1 MDTNTTLRLRLRFYK
16 DVEKNIEDVHEIF
29 EKSVKN
35 NEGNYLIKVYENH
48 IWFYVVESK
57 KRIWSPHL
65 HLELEQKS
73 EKTTH
78 IRGLFGP
85 DQTLWTFFMFFHF
98 IIAGTFVL
106 FGMFAY
112 SKYTLKQSYK
122 TDILVMVAM
131 VIIWFVLYFI
141 AKELQKKGNNQMNEM
156 ENLFLKLIN
165 QSL

>member
-1 MDTNTTLRLRLRFYK
+1 MDTNTTIRLWLRFYK

-57 KRIWSPHL
+57 KRIWPPHL

-85 DQTLWTFFMFFHF
+85 DQTLWTFFMFIHF

-106 FGMFAY
+106 FGMFAFSNY
-112 SKYTLKQSYK
+112 SLKQSFS
-122 TDILVMVAM
+122 TDISVILVMVF
-131 VIIWFVLYFI
+131 VWFVIYYI
-141 AKELQKKGNNQMNEM
+141 AKELRKKGNDQMNEM
-156 ENLFLKLIN
+156 ENLFLRIIE
-165 QSL
+165 

>member
-1 MDTNTTLRLRLRFYK
+1 MDTNTTIRLWLRFYK

-57 KRIWSPHL
+57 KRIWPPHL

-85 DQTLWTFFMFFHF
+85 DQTLWTFFMFIHF

-106 FGMFAY
+106 FGMFAFSNY
-112 SKYTLKQSYK
+112 SLKQSFS
-122 TDILVMVAM
+122 TDISVMLVMVF
-131 VIIWFVLYFI
+131 VWFVIYYI
-141 AKELQKKGNNQMNEM
+141 AKELRKKGNDQMNEM
-156 ENLFLKLIN
+156 ENLFLRIIE
-165 QSL
+165 

>member
-1 MDTNTTLRLRLRFYK
+1 MDTNTTIRLRLRFYK

-29 EKSVKN
+29 EKSIKS
-35 NEGNYLIKVYENH
+35 NEGNFLIKVYENH

-65 HLELEQKS
+65 HLELVPKS

-85 DQTLWTFFMFFHF
+85 DQTLWTFFMFLHF

-112 SKYTLKQSYK
+112 SNFSLKQSYT
-122 TDILVMVAM
+122 TDIMVMAAM
-131 VIIWFVLYFI
+131 VIIWFVLYYI
-141 AKELQKKGNNQMNEM
+141 AKELRKKGNDQMNEM
-156 ENLFLKLIN
+156 ENLFLKIIK
-165 QSL
+165 

>member
-1 MDTNTTLRLRLRFYK
+1 MDTNTTIRLRLRFYK

-29 EKSVKN
+29 EESVKK
-35 NEGNYLIKVYENH
+35 NEEDFLIKVYENH

-65 HLELEQKS
+65 HLELEPKS

-85 DQTLWTFFMFFHF
+85 DQTLWTFFMFLHF
-98 IIAGTFVL
+98 IIAGAFVL
-106 FGMFAY
+106 FGMFAFSNY
-112 SKYTLKQSYK
+112 SLQQSFS
-122 TDILVMVAM
+122 TDIIVMAAM

-141 AKELQKKGNNQMNEM
+141 AKELRKKGNDQMNEM
-156 ENLFLKLIN
+156 ENLFLKIIE
-165 QSL
+165 

>member
-1 MDTNTTLRLRLRFYK
+1 MDTNTTIRLWLRFYK

-57 KRIWSPHL
+57 KRIWPPHL

-85 DQTLWTFFMFFHF
+85 DQTLWTFFMFIHF

-106 FGMFAY
+106 FGMFAFSNY
-112 SKYTLKQSYK
+112 SLKQSFS
-122 TDILVMVAM
+122 TDISVMLVMVF
-131 VIIWFVLYFI
+131 VWFVLYYI
-141 AKELQKKGNNQMNEM
+141 AKELRKKGNDQMNEM
-156 ENLFLKLIN
+156 ENLFLRIIE
-165 QSL
+165 